1 MRPITGGEIFVY
13 GKPYRP
19 RCEKDAIAQEIAFVT
34 EDRKNNGLVLCL
46 PVLDNINIVNADKIC
61 AKRGLLNYK
70 QFRTIAEKYRK
81 ALNIRLAN
89 VNQPVS
95 TLSGGNMQKVVIA
108 KWMEMQPQ
116 IILFDEPT
124 RGIDIGAKA
133 EIYSIMSEF
142 AKQGAAIVMVS
153 SEMPELISVTDKI
166 VVMCEGRM
174 TGTVAHADATQEGI
188 MLLASTRRVQ
198 EGV

>member
-1 MRPITGGEIFVY
+1 
-13 GKPYRP
+13 
-19 RCEKDAIAQEIAFVT
+19 
-34 EDRKNNGLVLCL
+34 
-46 PVLDNINIVNADKIC
+46 
-61 AKRGLLNYK
+61 
-70 QFRTIAEKYRK
+70 
-81 ALNIRLAN
+81 
-89 VNQPVS
+89 
-95 TLSGGNMQKVVIA
+95 MQKVVIA